1 MIRSGPARGGEE
13 RGVEVQWGIDVV
25 DGGQVVGVG
34 VLEGEGAGGGGV
46 EDAG

>member
-1 MIRSGPARGGEE
+1 MLKYK
-13 RGVEVQWGIDVV
+13 WGIDVV

-34 VLEGEGAGGGGV
+34 VLEGERAGGGGV